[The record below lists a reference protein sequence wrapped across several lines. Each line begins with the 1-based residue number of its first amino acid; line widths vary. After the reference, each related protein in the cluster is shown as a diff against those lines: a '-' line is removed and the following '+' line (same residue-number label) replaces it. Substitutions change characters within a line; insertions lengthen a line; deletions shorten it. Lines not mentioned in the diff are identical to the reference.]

1 MTDTTSPKEPTLVP
15 ESNESTPT
23 RGPIIWSNA
32 LFLSL
37 SPILTAL
44 SIPAYIYFSGHH
56 WALTATAITLW
67 IFAGMG
73 ITVGYHRL
81 FAHRSYD
88 AHQVWKFIALVS
100 GAAALQNS
108 ALVWSA
114 SHRRHHKHTDHHED
128 PYDATKG
135 FWWSHM
141 RWIFHENDKVHD
153 YSNAPDLAADKLVM
167 WQHRNYWSIVF
178 TCNVLLPLGL
188 GFLIGHPL
196 GMLLFAGLARVVFTH
211 QATFC
216 INSLCHMI
224 GNQPWSKKDTS
235 KDSWICA
242 LITFG
247 EGYHNFHHTFPADY
261 RNGLKWYHFD
271 PSKWLIWTGN
281 LLGLTSNLKRTEAP
295 VRWRKRHDRQLEVY
309 LDRLAETLPEVH
321 SEWKIRVESA
331 SQRVE
336 ETLTQWAQQL
346 REYRR
351 AVKNGEVTE
360 SLRQAV
366 SEAQKAWHHSWK
378 EFMALRNTMPLP
390 A

>member
-1 MTDTTSPKEPTLVP
+1 MSDTTSPKESTLVQ

-88 AHQVWKFIALVS
+88 AHPVWRFIALVS

-178 TCNVLLPLGL
+178 TCNVLIPLAL
-188 GFLIGHPL
+188 GFMIDRPL

-321 SEWKIRVESA
+321 GEWKVRVESA